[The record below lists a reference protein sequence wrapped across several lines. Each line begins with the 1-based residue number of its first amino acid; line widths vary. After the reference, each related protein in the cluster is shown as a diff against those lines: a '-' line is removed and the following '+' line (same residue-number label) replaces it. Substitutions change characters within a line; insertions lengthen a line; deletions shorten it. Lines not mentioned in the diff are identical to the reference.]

1 MIYLLYI
8 ILITHIISYNKMLI
22 MYHMSSRE
30 THLSNIHLNTTR
42 ISAYIPLTFCGG
54 RDYDVHHYGN
64 NTSHGVK
71 NKEALCSRVSERGP

>member
-30 THLSNIHLNTTR
+30 THLSNIHLNATR
-42 ISAYIPLTFCGG
+42 ISAYVPLTSGNK
-54 RDYDVHHYGN
+54 RDNYF
-64 NTSHGVK
+64 
-71 NKEALCSRVSERGP
+71 

>member
-30 THLSNIHLNTTR
+30 SHLSNIHLNMIR
-42 ISAYIPLTFCGG
+42 I
-54 RDYDVHHYGN
+54 
-64 NTSHGVK
+64 
-71 NKEALCSRVSERGP
+71 

>member
-8 ILITHIISYNKMLI
+8 ILITHIISYNKILI

-30 THLSNIHLNTTR
+30 THLSNLHLNMTR
-42 ISAYIPLTFCGG
+42 ISAYIPLTFCND
-54 RDYDVHHYGN
+54 RDYYFQHYGN

-71 NKEALCSRVSERGP
+71 NKETL